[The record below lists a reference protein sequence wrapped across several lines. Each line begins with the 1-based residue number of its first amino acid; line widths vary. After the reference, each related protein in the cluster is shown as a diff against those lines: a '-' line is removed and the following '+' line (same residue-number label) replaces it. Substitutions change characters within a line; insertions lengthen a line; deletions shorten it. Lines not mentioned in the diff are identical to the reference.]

1 MLSTEAVTHKSFVTR
16 RFAIPFFKGFLM
28 SETLSEFEGCTHLT
42 RLFRRRG
49 YVIERNVMFRE
60 YGVEFHID
68 GWDKKARVG
77 FEFLTSEDDDH
88 DDLDLEEY
96 KALSDAQQRGELA
109 VFIIDE
115 VEPVST
121 EALIEEANEFL
132 DEVELNRPLRKAPTT
147 SKKKKAKKK
156 KKAAKKTVKK
166 KAKKKAQKAAVKK
179 KSGKKKTVKKKAAK
193 KKTKDSKK
201 VKKSTASNRK
211 KKSKKKVSKKKR

>member
-1 MLSTEAVTHKSFVTR
+1 
-16 RFAIPFFKGFLM
+16 M

-156 KKAAKKTVKK
+156 KAAKKTAKK
-166 KAKKKAQKAAVKK
+166 KAKKKAQKAGVKK

-193 KKTKDSKK
+193 KKTKASKK

-211 KKSKKKVSKKKR
+211 KKSKKKVTKKKR

>member
-1 MLSTEAVTHKSFVTR
+1 
-16 RFAIPFFKGFLM
+16 M
-28 SETLSEFEGCTHLT
+28 SETLSEFEGCTHLS

-132 DEVELNRPLRKAPTT
+132 DEVESRPSHFERRLHFQKRRKRR
-147 SKKKKAKKK
+147 
-156 KKAAKKTVKK
+156 
-166 KAKKKAQKAAVKK
+166 
-179 KSGKKKTVKKKAAK
+179 
-193 KKTKDSKK
+193 
-201 VKKSTASNRK
+201 RK
-211 KKSKKKVSKKKR
+211 KRLLKKLPRRRQRKRERRLR

>member
-1 MLSTEAVTHKSFVTR
+1 MLCTDAVPHKSLVNHR
-16 RFAIPFFKGFLM
+16 HAIPFFKGFLM

-109 VFIIDE
+109 IFIIDE

-121 EALIEEANEFL
+121 AALIEEANEFL
-132 DEVELNRPLRKAPTT
+132 DEVELNRPLRKARPAM
-147 SKKKKAKKK
+147 SKKKKMKK
-156 KKAAKKTVKK
+156 KKATKKSSKKKGKTKAKKTSVKK
-166 KAKKKAQKAAVKK
+166 KTAKKKV
-179 KSGKKKTVKKKAAK
+179 TKKKAAK
-193 KKTKDSKK
+193 KKKKASKK
-201 VKKSTASNRK
+201 VKKSTASKSK
-211 KKSKKKVSKKKR
+211 KKSKKKVHKKKR

>member
-1 MLSTEAVTHKSFVTR
+1 
-16 RFAIPFFKGFLM
+16 M

-121 EALIEEANEFL
+121 AALIEEANEFL
-132 DEVELNRPLRKAPTT
+132 DEVGANETASKVKKDLP
-147 SKKKKAKKK
+147 SKKKS
-156 KKAAKKTVKK
+156 VKRRK
-166 KAKKKAQKAAVKK
+166 PPKNQKRRPP
-179 KSGKKKTVKKKAAK
+179 
-193 KKTKDSKK
+193 
-201 VKKSTASNRK
+201 RK
-211 KKSKKKVSKKKR
+211 RRILLQRRKG

>member
-1 MLSTEAVTHKSFVTR
+1 
-16 RFAIPFFKGFLM
+16 M

-132 DEVELNRPLRKAPTT
+132 DEVELNHPLRKVPTT

-156 KKAAKKTVKK
+156 KKKKAAKKTAKK
-166 KAKKKAQKAAVKK
+166 KAKKAAVKK

-193 KKTKDSKK
+193 KKTKASKK

>member
-1 MLSTEAVTHKSFVTR
+1 
-16 RFAIPFFKGFLM
+16 M
-28 SETLSEFEGCTHLT
+28 SETLSEFEGCTHLS

-121 EALIEEANEFL
+121 EALIEDANEFL
-132 DEVELNRPLRKAPTT
+132 DEVELNRPLRKAPTP

-156 KKAAKKTVKK
+156 KAAKKTAKKTAKKRAK
-166 KAKKKAQKAAVKK
+166 KAVVKK
-179 KSGKKKTVKKKAAK
+179 KSGKKKAVKKKATKKKAKSSKKAK
-193 KKTKDSKK
+193 KTTSRP
-201 VKKSTASNRK
+201 AK
-211 KKSKKKVSKKKR
+211 KKSKKTTRKKKR

>member
-1 MLSTEAVTHKSFVTR
+1 
-16 RFAIPFFKGFLM
+16 M

-121 EALIEEANEFL
+121 QALIEEANEFL
-132 DEVELNRPLRKAPTT
+132 DEVEQNRPLRKSKKTT
-147 SKKKKAKKK
+147 SKKKSVNKKRKPAKKSK
-156 KKAAKKTVKK
+156 R
-166 KAKKKAQKAAVKK
+166 
-179 KSGKKKTVKKKAAK
+179 KAAK
-193 KKTKDSKK
+193 KKTKTVAKK
-201 VKKSTASNRK
+201 KTAKKKTVKKTK
-211 KKSKKKVSKKKR
+211 KKAVKKKPGSVKKTKKKVSRVAKKKKTARKKKR

>member
-1 MLSTEAVTHKSFVTR
+1 
-16 RFAIPFFKGFLM
+16 M
-28 SETLSEFEGCTHLT
+28 SETLSEFEGCTHLS

-132 DEVELNRPLRKAPTT
+132 DEVELNRPLRKAPTP

-156 KKAAKKTVKK
+156 KKGCKKNC
-166 KAKKKAQKAAVKK
+166 QEE
-179 KSGKKKTVKKKAAK
+179 GKEKGQEGCGKE
-193 KKTKDSKK
+193 
-201 VKKSTASNRK
+201 
-211 KKSKKKVSKKKR
+211 KKRQEESC

>member
-1 MLSTEAVTHKSFVTR
+1 
-16 RFAIPFFKGFLM
+16 M

-132 DEVELNRPLRKAPTT
+132 DEVELNRPLRKVPTT

-156 KKAAKKTVKK
+156 KKAAKKTAKK
-166 KAKKKAQKAAVKK
+166 KAKKAAVKK

-193 KKTKDSKK
+193 KKTKASKK

>member
-1 MLSTEAVTHKSFVTR
+1 
-16 RFAIPFFKGFLM
+16 M

-132 DEVELNRPLRKAPTT
+132 DEVELNPHFEKLLQLQKRRKRRRRKRLLKKLSRRRLRKRP
-147 SKKKKAKKK
+147 
-156 KKAAKKTVKK
+156 
-166 KAKKKAQKAAVKK
+166 
-179 KSGKKKTVKKKAAK
+179 
-193 KKTKDSKK
+193 
-201 VKKSTASNRK
+201 R
-211 KKSKKKVSKKKR
+211 RLR

>member
-1 MLSTEAVTHKSFVTR
+1 
-16 RFAIPFFKGFLM
+16 M

-156 KKAAKKTVKK
+156 KAAKKTAKK
-166 KAKKKAQKAAVKK
+166 KAKKKAQKAGVKK
-179 KSGKKKTVKKKAAK
+179 KRGKKKTVKKKAAK
-193 KKTKDSKK
+193 KKTKASKK

-211 KKSKKKVSKKKR
+211 KKSKKKVTKKKR

>member
-1 MLSTEAVTHKSFVTR
+1 
-16 RFAIPFFKGFLM
+16 LM

-132 DEVELNRPLRKAPTT
+132 DEVELNHPLRKVPTT

-156 KKAAKKTVKK
+156 KKKKKKAAKKTAKK
-166 KAKKKAQKAAVKK
+166 KAKKAAVKK

-193 KKTKDSKK
+193 KKTKASKK

>member
-1 MLSTEAVTHKSFVTR
+1 
-16 RFAIPFFKGFLM
+16 M

-132 DEVELNRPLRKAPTT
+132 DEVELNRPLRKAPTP
-147 SKKKKAKKK
+147 SKKKRAKKK
-156 KKAAKKTVKK
+156 KKAAKKTAKKTAKK
-166 KAKKKAQKAAVKK
+166 KAKKKAKKAVVKKKSDKKKAVKK
-179 KSGKKKTVKKKAAK
+179 KVTKKKAK
-193 KKTKDSKK
+193 SSKKGKKTTSRP
-201 VKKSTASNRK
+201 AK
-211 KKSKKKVSKKKR
+211 KKSKKTTRKKKR

>member
-1 MLSTEAVTHKSFVTR
+1 
-16 RFAIPFFKGFLM
+16 M

-121 EALIEEANEFL
+121 AALIEEANEFL
-132 DEVELNRPLRKAPTT
+132 DEVELNRPLRKARPATP
-147 SKKKKAKKK
+147 KKKK
-156 KKAAKKTVKK
+156 
-166 KAKKKAQKAAVKK
+166 
-179 KSGKKKTVKKKAAK
+179 VKKKAAK
-193 KKTKDSKK
+193 KASKKKVKAKTKKTSVKKKTGKKKVTKKKAAKKKPKASKK
-201 VKKSTASNRK
+201 VKKSKVKKSSASKGK
-211 KKSKKKVSKKKR
+211 KKSKKKANKKKR

>member
-1 MLSTEAVTHKSFVTR
+1 
-16 RFAIPFFKGFLM
+16 M

-109 VFIIDE
+109 IFIIDE

-121 EALIEEANEFL
+121 AALIEEANEFL
-132 DEVELNRPLRKAPTT
+132 DEVELNRPLRKARPAT
-147 SKKKKAKKK
+147 SKKKKVKKKKVKK
-156 KKAAKKTVKK
+156 KKAAKKSSKKKGKTKAKKTPVKK
-166 KAKKKAQKAAVKK
+166 KTAKKKV
-179 KSGKKKTVKKKAAK
+179 TKKKAAQKRK
-193 KKTKDSKK
+193 KASKK
-201 VKKSTASNRK
+201 VKKSTASKSK
-211 KKSKKKVSKKKR
+211 KKSKKKAYKKKTLRH

>member
-1 MLSTEAVTHKSFVTR
+1 
-16 RFAIPFFKGFLM
+16 M

-49 YVIERNVMFRE
+49 YIIERNVMFRE

-132 DEVELNRPLRKAPTT
+132 DEVELNRPLRKARTAST
-147 SKKKKAKKK
+147 KKKKASK
-156 KKAAKKTVKK
+156 KKASKK
-166 KAKKKAQKAAVKK
+166 KATKKLP
-179 KSGKKKTVKKKAAK
+179 
-193 KKTKDSKK
+193 
-201 VKKSTASNRK
+201 R
-211 KKSKKKVSKKKR
+211 RR

>member
-1 MLSTEAVTHKSFVTR
+1 
-16 RFAIPFFKGFLM
+16 M

-121 EALIEEANEFL
+121 AALIEEANEFL
-132 DEVELNRPLRKAPTT
+132 DEVELNRPLRKARPAM
-147 SKKKKAKKK
+147 SKKKKMKK
-156 KKAAKKTVKK
+156 KKATKKSSKKKGKTKAKKTSVKK
-166 KAKKKAQKAAVKK
+166 KTAKKKV
-179 KSGKKKTVKKKAAK
+179 TKKKAAK
-193 KKTKDSKK
+193 KKKKASKK
-201 VKKSTASNRK
+201 FKKSTAS
-211 KKSKKKVSKKKR
+211 KSKKKSNKKAHKKKR

>member
-1 MLSTEAVTHKSFVTR
+1 MLCTDAVPHKSLVNHR
-16 RFAIPFFKGFLM
+16 HAIPFFKGFLM

-49 YVIERNVMFRE
+49 YVIERNVIFRE

-121 EALIEEANEFL
+121 AALIEEANEFL
-132 DEVELNRPLRKAPTT
+132 DEVELNRPLRKARPAM
-147 SKKKKAKKK
+147 SKKKKMKKKKVTKKSSKKKGKTKAKKTSVKKKTAKKK
-156 KKAAKKTVKK
+156 VT
-166 KAKKKAQKAAVKK
+166 
-179 KSGKKKTVKKKAAK
+179 KKKAAK
-193 KKTKDSKK
+193 KKKKASKK
-201 VKKSTASNRK
+201 VKKSTASKSK
-211 KKSKKKVSKKKR
+211 KKSKKKAHKKKR

>member
-1 MLSTEAVTHKSFVTR
+1 
-16 RFAIPFFKGFLM
+16 M

-49 YVIERNVMFRE
+49 YVIERNIMFRE

-121 EALIEEANEFL
+121 QALIEEANEFL
-132 DEVELNRPLRKAPTT
+132 DEVERNRPLQKVKKTT
-147 SKKKKAKKK
+147 SKKKTVSKGRKPAKK
-156 KKAAKKTVKK
+156 
-166 KAKKKAQKAAVKK
+166 
-179 KSGKKKTVKKKAAK
+179 SKKKAAK
-193 KKTKDSKK
+193 KKTKTVAKKKTSKNK
-201 VKKSTASNRK
+201 TVKKKKKKTVKKKTVKKKSSIANKTKKKMSRVAKKKSARK
-211 KKSKKKVSKKKR
+211 KKR